1 MRKELSQGTK
11 IRAMR
16 TGFMIRQYNTLS
28 TGTEQVRGHSGK
40 GKRLRLAGLVL
51 VLLTFAAGAYC
62 AEEGAHVD
70 DREGAAAALEHTQT
84 KNVICPVMPDMN
96 ADPDIFTDYE
106 GKRVYFCCLSC
117 RAAFRRNPEK
127 YLPLLPQFG
136 GVVAQAEYDYGNQG
150 SRLTLP
156 GLIKPVGIAAFSCL
170 VLTVA
175 AALLRRKKPKLLFK
189 WHKRLGIVT
198 LVLAVTHLILVLIAY

>member
-1 MRKELSQGTK
+1 M
-11 IRAMR
+11 
-16 TGFMIRQYNTLS
+16 F
-28 TGTEQVRGHSGK
+28 GHSK
-40 GKRLRLAGLVL
+40 YKRIRFLVL
-51 VLLTFAAGAYC
+51 AVVLLVSAAGTRG
-62 AEEGAHVD
+62 AEEGAHD
-70 DREGAAAALEHTQT
+70 HDREAAEGASGQAQAT
-84 KNVICPVMPDMN
+84 NVICPVMPDMKV
-96 ADPDIFTDYE
+96 DSDIFTDYQ

-117 RAAFRRNPEK
+117 RAAFGRNPEK

-136 GVVAQAEYDYGNQG
+136 GVVAQAEYDYGNHG

-198 LVLAVTHLILVLIAY
+198 LVLAVTHLTLVLIAY